1 MSINSINSELYRFS
15 SSFASSGLAQSGS
28 TAGFNPA
35 TQNQQSVDGSK
46 ALLAQGVV
54 QTLNQSGINTSSGSQ
69 SRAVHALMHDIFQ
82 AVQQGSS
89 ANPTGTVGTAKS
101 SASSAYSQISNNLQ
115 SLIQQLGS
123 NASGGNSQNST
134 LNKLQSD
141 YNALVQSVGGV
152 SATQNT
158 TGLQHFL
165 STLSQNLHS
174 AGSSTPA
181 PGSLI
186 HTTA

>member
-28 TAGFNPA
+28 TSAV
-35 TQNQQSVDGSK
+35 QNQQSADGSK

-89 ANPTGTVGTAKS
+89 SNSVGTAKN
-101 SASSAYSQISNNLQ
+101 SASTSAYSQISNNLQ

-158 TGLQHFL
+158 TGLQNFL
-165 STLSQNLHS
+165 STLSQNLNS